1 MYCDIYPDVCGL
13 ISAEYIPR
21 EHLFKTFGNKKEDA
35 QYSVDIQRTDEDG
48 DPYTMTF
55 RRVHLGCVGCGY
67 THLMWAADGWH
78 KIVAKCSCGQAFS
91 VCNDCVVWV

>member
-1 MYCDIYPDVCGL
+1 MWTEIYPEGCRLTG
-13 ISAEYIPR
+13 AEHIPR

-67 THLMWAADGWH
+67 TR
-78 KIVAKCSCGQAFS
+78 I
-91 VCNDCVVWV
+91 